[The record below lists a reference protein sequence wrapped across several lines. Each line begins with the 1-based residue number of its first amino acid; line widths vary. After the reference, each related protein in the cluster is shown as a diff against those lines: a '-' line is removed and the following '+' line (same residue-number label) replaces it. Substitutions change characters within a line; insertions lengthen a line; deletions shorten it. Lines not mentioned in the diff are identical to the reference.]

1 MQVVNQ
7 TRSQKRILGSMEK
20 KERYIQ
26 ITHIL
31 IDFDSSDQTLTIKI
45 NTWFLKTQSKY
56 KPREYL
62 MAVLLFL
69 THTVFLLIF
78 RVSKPK
84 DMPKSPSIQQTQG
97 LLVSGKKHI
106 SISLAALP
114 LTTNMT

>member
-1 MQVVNQ
+1 
-7 TRSQKRILGSMEK
+7 MEK

-69 THTVFLLIF
+69 THTVFFTQIQGF
-78 RVSKPK
+78 EAKGYAKVS
-84 DMPKSPSIQQTQG
+84 
-97 LLVSGKKHI
+97 
-106 SISLAALP
+106 
-114 LTTNMT
+114 